1 MSQLISQFM
10 RTLYCLISLC
20 LFSVL
25 GHGEPQVV
33 KIGMGNFEPYFIAK
47 GQTGIFT
54 DILTAV
60 FKQLPQYQPNFLFE
74 RSNNRLILEFKQGNI
89 DAVSNLFDENPLD
102 VCRSEPVF
110 RFKDMAISLNENDF
124 HINQAKDL
132 QGKSIITFQGAKEFF
147 THNIKQY
154 FNEDHYREV
163 GKPAWQV
170 RVLLDK
176 GAQVS
181 IGDVFIF
188 LHSAQLI
195 QGVSFEQFRFHNIL
209 PITYSRMGFRDKILC
224 GAFNTALAKV
234 KASGEYDAIYNE
246 YLKRYQM
253 DDVIN
258 LLHN

>member
-1 MSQLISQFM
+1 M
-10 RTLYCLISLC
+10 
-20 LFSVL
+20 
-25 GHGEPQVV
+25 
-33 KIGMGNFEPYFIAK
+33 
-47 GQTGIFT
+47 
-54 DILTAV
+54 
-60 FKQLPQYQPNFLFE
+60 
-74 RSNNRLILEFKQGNI
+74 
-89 DAVSNLFDENPLD
+89 
-102 VCRSEPVF
+102 
-110 RFKDMAISLNENDF
+110 
-124 HINQAKDL
+124 
-132 QGKSIITFQGAKEFF
+132 
-147 THNIKQY
+147 
-154 FNEDHYREV
+154 

-224 GAFNTALAKV
+224 GAFNTALARV